1 MNLREIK
8 AQEGFG
14 PSTSS
19 LLDWGS
25 NQLSYRATSASFILL
40 LNIINKMNLRE
51 IKAQE
56 GFGPSTSSLL
66 DWRSNQLSYRATSA
80 SFIPLLNYH

>member
-14 PSTSS
+14 PSTYS
-19 LLDWGS
+19 LLDWRS
-25 NQLSYRATSASFILL
+25 NQLSYEPLRQVLFFYLL
-40 LNIINKMNLRE
+40 IINKMNLRE

-80 SFIPLLNYH
+80 TFILLLKHH

>member
-1 MNLREIK
+1 
-8 AQEGFG
+8 
-14 PSTSS
+14 
-19 LLDWGS
+19 
-25 NQLSYRATSASFILL
+25 
-40 LNIINKMNLRE
+40 MNLRE

-80 SFIPLLNYH
+80 SFIFYLLIINKMNLREIKAQEGFGPSTSSLLDWRSNQLSQRATSATFNLLLKHH

>member
-1 MNLREIK
+1 ME
-8 AQEGFG
+8 
-14 PSTSS
+14 
-19 LLDWGS
+19 LDPRLPVYWTDALT
-25 NQLSYRATSASFILL
+25 NWATEPLQQVLFFYLT
-40 LNIINKMNLRE
+40 IINKMNLRE

-80 SFIPLLNYH
+80 SFILLLKHH